1 MLIDRN
7 ERYIRH
13 EIRRLARANGV
24 RVYKFANV
32 GNHLHLLIRF
42 RNRMGFQ
49 KFLRTLSGLVARRV
63 TGAKKGNPVGKFWEN
78 LAFSRI
84 VRFGKDFVGVCE
96 YIELNEMEAQ
106 GVWSRYWDPR
116 RVKKRSRAGPR
127 E

>member
-1 MLIDRN
+1 MLNYRHD
-7 ERYIRH
+7 RYIRH

-42 RNRMGFQ
+42 GNRIAFQ
-49 KFLRTLSGLVARRV
+49 RFLRTLSGLVARKV
-63 TGAKKGNPVGKFWEN
+63 TGARKGNPVGKFWDK

-84 VRFGKDFVGVCE
+84 VRFGKDFMGVCD

-106 GVWSRYWDPR
+106 EVWSRNWDPR
-116 RVKKRSRAGPR
+116 RRKSRPPA
-127 E
+127 